1 NPEEE
6 LVPSGYGQ
14 SLDCFRRLLL
24 IRSWCPDRTIAQV
37 HLYSR
42 HIILDLEKTWK
53 ESDARTP
60 LICFLSM
67 GSDPTDSIIA
77 LGKRLKTETRYV
89 SMGQGQEVHAHKL
102 LQQTMAH
109 VRDKNRGGWALLQNC
124 HLGLDFLDELMDTII
139 ETETV
144 HEGFRLWMTT
154 EIHKQFPITLLQ
166 MSIKFT
172 NEPPQGLRAG
182 LKRTY
187 GGVSQDLLDV
197 TNMAQWKPMLYAV
210 AFLHSTV
217 QERRK
222 FGSLGWNIP
231 YEFNQADFNATVQ
244 FIQNHLDGMDIK
256 KVINIFWGKIQYGG
270 RVTDDYD
277 KRLMN
282 TFVKVWFSENMF
294 SQEFCFYKGYS
305 IPRCTMVD
313 QYLQYIQS
321 LPAYDTPEV
330 FGLHPN
336 ADITYQSTLSKD
348 VLDIILSIQPKVSSG
363 GGGETREAVVTRLAD
378 DMLEKLPNMGPFQPM
393 NIFLRQEVA
402 QLQRVITLVRST
414 LTDLKLAID
423 GTIIMSENLR
433 DALDCMYDGRIPAS
447 WKKASWASSTLGFWF
462 TELLE
467 RNHQFHNW
475 IFESR
480 PNCFWMTGFFNPQ
493 GFLTAY
499 AANYAFAFVIGTIL
513 LKYNTCV
520 YVYGL
525 YLEGAGWD
533 RRNMRLVESKPKV
546 LFETMPVI
554 RIYAENNSKSSKD
567 PHLYSCP
574 IYKKTVRTDLNYI
587 AAVDLRTLQ
596 PPEHWILRGVALLCD
611 VK

>member
-1 NPEEE
+1 AKSPITSKRITNIIEHMTFEVFKYAARGLYEEHKF
-6 LVPSGYGQ
+6 L
-14 SLDCFRRLLL
+14 FTLLL
-24 IRSWCPDRTIAQV
+24 TLKIDIQRNRVKHEEFLTAYYCRKTMKKYAEGV
-37 HLYSR
+37 
-42 HIILDLEKTWK
+42 ILDLEKTWE
-53 ESDARTP
+53 ESDPHTP

-77 LGKRLKTETRYV
+77 LGKRLKIETRYV
-89 SMGQGQEVHAHKL
+89 SMGQGQEVHARKL
-102 LQQTMAH
+102 LQQTMQPDLA
-109 VRDKNRGGWALLQNC
+109 VFSGGWALLQNC
-124 HLGLDFLDELMDTII
+124 HLGLGFLDELMDTIT
-139 ETETV
+139 EMETV

-182 LKRTY
+182 LKAEHRNNFSFL
-187 GGVSQDLLDV
+187 SQDLLDV
-197 TNMAQWKPMLYAV
+197 SNMVQWKPMLYAV

-244 FIQNHLDGMDIK
+244 FIQNHLDAMDIK
-256 KVINIFWGKIQYGG
+256 KVINGISWSTVRYMIGEIQYGG

-282 TFVKVWFSENMF
+282 TFVKLWFSENMF

-305 IPRCTMVD
+305 IPKCAIVD

-336 ADITYQSTLSKD
+336 ADITYQSTLSKN
-348 VLDIILSIQPKVSSG
+348 VLDIVLSIQPKDSSG
-363 GGGETREAVVTRLAD
+363 GGGETREAVVARLAD
-378 DMLEKLPNMGPFQPM
+378 DMLEKLPADYVPF
-393 NIFLRQEVA
+393 E
-402 QLQRVITLVRST
+402 
-414 LTDLKLAID
+414 
-423 GTIIMSENLR
+423 
-433 DALDCMYDGRIPAS
+433 
-447 WKKASWASSTLGFWF
+447 ASWASSTLGFWF

-493 GFLTAY
+493 GFLTA
-499 AANYAFAFVIGTIL
+499 ARQEITRANKGWALDSVALCNEVTKWMKEDVTKPPVEG
-513 LKYNTCV
+513 V

-546 LFETMPVI
+546 LFEMMPVI
-554 RIYAENNSKSSKD
+554 RIYAENNSKCLTRRECSFHRINATFCS
-567 PHLYSCP
+567 
-574 IYKKTVRTDLNYI
+574 T
-587 AAVDLRTLQ
+587 